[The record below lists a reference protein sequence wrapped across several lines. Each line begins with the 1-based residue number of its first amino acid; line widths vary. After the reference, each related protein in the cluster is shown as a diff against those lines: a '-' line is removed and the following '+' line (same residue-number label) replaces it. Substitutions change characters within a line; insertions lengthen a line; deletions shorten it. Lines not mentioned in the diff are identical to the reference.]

1 MVSEKVVDL
10 VKAVHEKSAYDVEKC
25 FHEAISEKILEKLD
39 SMKVAQAKKMVE
51 KDHDDEDD
59 DDEDDD
65 DEDEK
70 KVTEAVVK
78 GQKVKNWQAPPGRPG
93 AVLPDKK
100 LIVSYSSGKDA
111 SAKQEKHFAN
121 MEVFDKWLQKPK
133 QRDVKI
139 HDVFYTKEK

>member
-25 FHEAISEKILEKLD
+25 FHEAISEKILEKLN

-51 KDHDDEDD
+51 KDHDDEE
-59 DDEDDD
+59 DDEDD
-65 DEDEK
+65 EK
-70 KVTEAVVK
+70 EVSEAVVK

>member
-25 FHEAISEKILEKLD
+25 FNEAISEKILEKLD
-39 SMKVAQAKKMVE
+39 SMKVSEAKKMVE
-51 KDHDDEDD
+51 KDHDDE
-59 DDEDDD
+59 EDDD
-65 DEDEK
+65 DEEDEEE
-70 KVTEAVVK
+70 VSEAVVK

-100 LIVSYSSGKDA
+100 LIVSYSSSKDA